1 MAMRRR
7 EFVGL
12 VGGAAAWP
20 LIARAEQAK
29 PVIGFLS
36 SGAPQQNV
44 EALNGFHSGLGE
56 GGFVEGRNV
65 SIEYRWGD
73 GYDRLSAMVSDLVQ
87 RKVTAIVAAGG
98 VPSAKA
104 AKAAT
109 DIIPIIFFIGGDPV
123 AFGIVASLNR
133 PGGNITGVT
142 NLNFELGQKR
152 LQLLHEMV
160 PAATRIALLVNPIT
174 PLAEPTA
181 KELEAVA
188 SSMGLELHVERA
200 TSEHEIENAFS
211 AFAKWCAG
219 ALVIGADAY
228 FGARSEQIA
237 ALTARDA
244 LAAIGS
250 FPRFPR
256 AGGLMSYGG
265 NIPEQWRLLGVYTAR
280 VLSGEKPADLPVQ
293 QSTKVELIINLKAA
307 TKLGITVPVS
317 LLGRADE
324 VIE

>member
-1 MAMRRR
+1 MRRR

-12 VGGAAAWP
+12 VGGAVAWP

-36 SGAPQQNV
+36 GGSPEQSA
-44 EALNGFHSGLGE
+44 EILKAFRSGLGE
-56 GGFVEGRNV
+56 SGFVEGRNV
-65 SIEYRWGD
+65 SIEFRWSD
-73 GYDRLSAMVSDLVQ
+73 GYDGMAAMASDLVQ

-109 DIIPIIFFIGGDPV
+109 DTIPVLFAVGGDPV
-123 AFGIVASLNR
+123 AFGIVDSLNR

-152 LQLLHEMV
+152 LELLHEMILG
-160 PAATRIALLVNPIT
+160 ATRIALLVNPVT
-174 PLAEPTA
+174 PLAEPMA
-181 KELEAVA
+181 KDLAAVA
-188 SSMGLELHVERA
+188 TSMGLELLIVRA
-200 TSEHEIENAFS
+200 TSEPEIENAFV
-211 AFAKWCAG
+211 AFAEWRAR

-228 FGARSEQIA
+228 FAARNEQLA

-244 LAAIGS
+244 I
-250 FPRFPR
+250 
-256 AGGLMSYGG
+256 GG
-265 NIPEQWRLLGVYTAR
+265 NPSELWRLLGVYTAR
-280 VLSGEKPADLPVQ
+280 VLSGDKPADLPVQ
-293 QSTKVELIINLKAA
+293 QSTKVEFVINLKTAK
-307 TKLGITVPVS
+307 TLGIAIPVS